1 MRLVVSSK
9 EFAIFVDAILNVDRN
24 GASFKIHNDHIEC
37 IAMSEDNS
45 SIFFYAKINILNAE
59 ENKISNPETIYV
71 RDLTQFKKLLDI
83 NKTDTFTFIV
93 QDDHIYYENDKIK
106 KAKFMLGEK
115 SFRDINAKVTPE
127 WFDSFDKN
135 MRMKINKATIKDI
148 LKASSFA
155 SSEVDRIYFYQDG
168 KNVVAE
174 INDRNLEKV
183 DNISLYIGE
192 SESGCIEDKIII
204 LTTSLAKIH
213 LTDDMIMESSYKI
226 VGSRKVELLFL
237 TIADEN
243 LLIKYLLNTQT
254 K

>member
-9 EFAIFVDAILNVDRN
+9 EFAIFVDAVLNVDRN
-24 GASFKIHNDHIEC
+24 GATFKIHKDHIEC

-59 ENKISNPETIYV
+59 ENNITNPETIYV

-83 NKTDTFTFIV
+83 NKTDTFTFII

-135 MRMKINKATIKDI
+135 MRMKINKTTIKDI

-192 SESGCIEDKIII
+192 SESGSIEDKIII

-237 TIADEN
+237 TIAEEN

>member
-1 MRLVVSSK
+1 MRIVVSSK
-9 EFAIFVDAILNVDRN
+9 EFSSFIDAILNIDRN
-24 GASFKIHNDHIEC
+24 GSTFKIHKDYIEC
-37 IAMSEDNS
+37 ISMSEDNS
-45 SIFFYAKINILNAE
+45 SIFIYCRILILNSE
-59 ENKISNPETIYV
+59 ELNVETPEVVYI

-83 NKTDTFTFIV
+83 NKGDDFTFIIE
-93 QDDHIYYENDKIK
+93 DDHIYYENDKIK
-106 KAKFMLGEK
+106 KAKFMLGDK
-115 SFRDINAKVTPE
+115 SFREINAKVTPE
-127 WFDSFDKN
+127 WFDSFEKH
-135 MRMKINKATIKDI
+135 MRMSITKSTIKDI

-168 KNVVAE
+168 NKVVAE

-183 DNISLYIGE
+183 DNISMFIGE

-204 LTTSLAKIH
+204 LTSSLAKIH
-213 LTDDMIMESSYKI
+213 LTDEMIMESSSKI

-237 TIADEN
+237 TITDKN